1 MPLMS
6 GRLCCPG
13 GSNPLW
19 HPLTESSG
27 VVGGGPSPPS
37 LLVASGGPARVEN
50 GTCRRVDRRGVEGLD
65 GGVPRVE
72 LEVLA
77 QVVVPVGCLRS
88 TTTIGMSPRIERRYS
103 RAQHGVKRSAE
114 GGCDQHEALSPG
126 GSCLAAGPDRA
137 WVVCRAEGWSGMWQV
152 ACPGPCCSF
161 RVGQRGR
168 ARAEGRAGCGV
179 RGQEDRASG
188 SGQRAGGP
196 SRWADG
202 VRIAWR
208 WA

>member
-1 MPLMS
+1 MLPRGIEPLMAS
-6 GRLCCPG
+6 PDGEQRG
-13 GSNPLW
+13 GW
-19 HPLTESSG
+19 
-27 VVGGGPSPPS
+27 GGPSPPS

-50 GTCRRVDRRGVEGLD
+50 GTCRRVDRWGIEGLD
-65 GGVPRVE
+65 GGRPRVE

-77 QVVVPVGCLRS
+77 QVVVPVRCFRS
-88 TTTIGMSPRIERRYS
+88 TTTIGILPRIERRYS
-103 RAQHGVKRSAE
+103 IAQHGVKRGAV
-114 GGCDQHEALSPG
+114 GGCVQHEALSPG
-126 GSCLAAGPDRA
+126 GSCLAAVTRSGSGGGPSSGVERYVAGCVPRPMLQLPSRA
-137 WVVCRAEGWSGMWQV
+137 A
-152 ACPGPCCSF
+152 
-161 RVGQRGR
+161 GR